1 MNRIRDEPKKREATS
16 ALAGLVVLGRKMA
29 SCLIKLLI

>member
-16 ALAGLVVLGRKMA
+16 ALADWQSWGGRW
-29 SCLIKLLI
+29 LLT